1 MRPNVKYQV
10 LKLSFLILG
19 KSLKDMEE
27 SLSSYGI
34 KEGCKLMMIGKRV
47 KHIYTCATSLV
58 PEYVHLQNTVI
69 ISKQNSPEEEAELRK
84 LKDIEKCVEQMAKKL
99 EKVDGELTGLK
110 NVSNHRSFCFLIIYR
125 EKNYT
130 ALFCPIF

>member
-1 MRPNVKYQV
+1 MC
-10 LKLSFLILG
+10 I
-19 KSLKDMEE
+19 
-27 SLSSYGI
+27 
-34 KEGCKLMMIGKRV
+34 CKTLM
-47 KHIYTCATSLV
+47 
-58 PEYVHLQNTVI
+58 I

-125 EKNYT
+125 KINKYYT

>member
-1 MRPNVKYQV
+1 M
-10 LKLSFLILG
+10 
-19 KSLKDMEE
+19 
-27 SLSSYGI
+27 
-34 KEGCKLMMIGKRV
+34 
-47 KHIYTCATSLV
+47 
-58 PEYVHLQNTVI
+58 I

-125 EKNYT
+125 KINITQLSFVPSSNVLLSPLSYHRAFSPKT
-130 ALFCPIF
+130 SRQRPWVN